1 MIKYYNAEWGLFD
14 DIQCKGRHL
23 MFICEYNQAKRCP
36 NITPS
41 TTFISKKWC
50 SLQKRKPITSTN
62 EYTTTSPFSQITK
75 EKTTTTSTTHETTAK
90 GPHSYLQFSLP
101 TGKKTEAFV
110 QSTEPGG
117 DTDGP
122 QSRSSSSNQFPLVI
136 VTVAL
141 GAVLAV
147 SVCLLVFLCCWKRR
161 NKGNKNEKPT
171 SETTRLPR
179 DAIEQSSNNNQGPED
194 AGLTEGVQLFHQ
206 NVGESYVAYA
216 VIHNNLTQQNQ
227 GTTASNEPAY
237 ASIEDEKM
245 MKRSSKNDPIVAMPA
260 ATMNVENSGNSVGGK
275 KSNTEAVY
283 ASVDKK
289 KKNNI
294 ENEGQDVKQWPT
306 GQQVVYASVDKPK
319 KSKAQAE
326 NVVYAEVGSKD
337 NTGKQQPYQI
347 TYAELADFTHDAPQ
361 EAVKPAPYQS
371 AEYAVIIGQKQKS

>member
-1 MIKYYNAEWGLFD
+1 MISSSTENEQQTKA
-14 DIQCKGRHL
+14 DIQTTKP
-23 MFICEYNQAKRCP
+23 EAYA
-36 NITPS
+36 PS
-41 TTFISKKWC
+41 TTANERDTAPT
-50 SLQKRKPITSTN
+50 QKI
-62 EYTTTSPFSQITK
+62 
-75 EKTTTTSTTHETTAK
+75 
-90 GPHSYLQFSLP
+90 
-101 TGKKTEAFV
+101 
-110 QSTEPGG
+110 G
-117 DTDGP
+117 DVNDP
-122 QSRSSSSNQFPLVI
+122 QSKSSGSNAFPLVT
-136 VTVAL
+136 VTVSL

-147 SVCLLVFLCCWKRR
+147 SVCVLVFVCCWKRR
-161 NKGNKNEKPT
+161 NRGHKNVKPR
-171 SETTRLPR
+171 SETTSLPH
-179 DAIEQSSNNNQGPED
+179 DAMEMSPNKNQGPED
-194 AGLTEGVQLFHQ
+194 GGLTEDDQLFHQ

-275 KSNTEAVY
+275 KSNTEVVY

-294 ENEGQDVKQWPT
+294 KNEGQEGQPWPT
-306 GQQVVYASVDKPK
+306 GQQVVYASVDKSN

-326 NVVYAEVGSKD
+326 DVVYAEVGRKD
-337 NTGKQQPYQI
+337 NTDKQQPQQI
-347 TYAELADFTHDAPQ
+347 TYAELADFTRDAPQ